1 MCVNCKNNTCTGCTE
16 VCPAGPI
23 GLTGPQG
30 EQGPIGDQPA
40 YEWSGTQI
48 RFENPDGSWGPWVN
62 LVGPPGPCG
71 TGSQGGQGLQGPAGP
86 PGPQGVP
93 GAQGNQ
99 GLPGNQGEQG
109 VSIVNATIDGSGDL
123 ILELS
128 NGAFINAGNV
138 SGGGG
143 GGGGTGFNQPFYLFK
158 STNVSEQFHTG
169 SQLGTIVSLSN
180 DSTNGY
186 YDYGDSWSGNDWVL
200 ELGPQT
206 LRFAFDQIVI
216 RNVGTVNTSTS
227 IAAEIEHI
235 PLVGVPVIIGGAV
248 APIGIVPGATFSL
261 SAQSGDIVFNT
272 GDKVRLNLR
281 STGIGADDV
290 VIEAGGEFWN
300 IDV

>member
-1 MCVNCKNNTCTGCTE
+1 MACPHCKKNKCNCPEPKE
-16 VCPAGPI
+16 GPI

-30 EQGPIGDQPA
+30 EQGPKGDKPA
-40 YEWSGTQI
+40 YEWNGTQI
-48 RFENPDGSWGPWVN
+48 RFQNPDCSWGPWVN

-71 TGSQGGQGLQGPAGP
+71 TGQQGNVGNQGPAGP
-86 PGPQGVP
+86 AGPQGAP
-93 GAQGNQ
+93 GSQGIP
-99 GLPGNQGEQG
+99 GLNGQDGIS
-109 VSIVNATIDGSGDL
+109 VVTATIDENGDL
-123 ILELS
+123 IIGLS
-128 NGAFINAGNV
+128 NGAFIKAGSV
-138 SGGGG
+138 TSGGGSG
-143 GGGGTGFNQPFYLFK
+143 SGTGFNQPFFLFK

-169 SQLGTIVSLSN
+169 SQVGTIVSLSN

-300 IDV
+300 IVV